1 VDAHAGIDDRDR
13 ASLLD
18 EITVAQS
25 MSPINGAGRGS
36 CFRVSSFVLRASGG
50 RGWPWRMRTAARIG
64 ASTSVRP
71 AARALTMLA
80 RPFVPHVARASSLA
94 TVVHD
99 DWICTRLAPSS
110 LVKRRDTCALTVAPL
125 INKAA
130 ATSAFEAPDQSR
142 LPPHVR
148 DR

>member
-71 AARALTMLA
+71 AARALTMRGTALRPACGKGVKSGHRRA
-80 RPFVPHVARASSLA
+80 RRLDLH
-94 TVVHD
+94 TVGAVE
-99 DWICTRLAPSS
+99 LSE
-110 LVKRRDTCALTVAPL
+110 
-125 INKAA
+125 
-130 ATSAFEAPDQSR
+130 EA
-142 LPPHVR
+142 
-148 DR
+148 